1 MRNHWIAPALLIA
14 MTQTAD
20 AQQIRAR
27 VIDDATR
34 SAIAGAVVVATKD
47 NDAFRTQ
54 TGPDGFFTLTLRGTG
69 TYAVSLESVG
79 YEKVE
84 RTISIDQ
91 TGLVTFPAFVLN
103 TVVIPI
109 AGVEATADRK
119 SSGLEVGFNRKLF
132 LAAGAEL
139 KKLEHNNVSFLDAL
153 RTFGA
158 GLKIRFTSRSR
169 TPCIE
174 SSRGMSAINAGRS
187 VCDMVVIVLDEIMI
201 QDVTGFLRTARLEQF
216 ESVQYLPPVEA
227 GQLYGMEA
235 SATGAIV
242 FWTRG
247 RGPHTS
253 ADRN

>member
-1 MRNHWIAPALLIA
+1 MRYYLIA
-14 MTQTAD
+14 ACLSIMTAQTAA

-47 NDAFRTQ
+47 NDAFRTA

-69 TYAVSLESVG
+69 TYTVTLESVG
-79 YEKVE
+79 YQKLDRAITV
-84 RTISIDQ
+84 DQ
-91 TGLVTFPAFVLN
+91 TGLVTLPAFVLN
-103 TVVIPI
+103 TAVIPI
-109 AGVEATADRK
+109 AGVEANADRK
-119 SSGLEVGFNRKLF
+119 RAGYEVGFNRKMF

-139 KKLEHNNVSFLDAL
+139 KKLEDKNVAILDAL
-153 RTFGA
+153 RSFGA
-158 GLKIRFTSRSR
+158 GLKIHFTSQNR

-174 SSRGMSAINAGRS
+174 SSRGMPGINAGRP
-187 VCDMVVIVLDEIMI
+187 VCDMVVIVLDEIII
-201 QDVTGFLRTARLEQF
+201 QDVIGFLRSARLEQF

-227 GQLYGMEA
+227 GQHYGMEA
-235 SATGAIV
+235 STTGAIV

-247 RGPHTS
+247 RGPHKS